1 MELPTTD
8 AALAEALM
16 SLPGVRAVA
25 IGGSRATGLADA
37 GSDTDAYALVSGTL
51 PAPEERARVLR
62 SLADDGRIE
71 AQDAFGP
78 EDHLLVDGGLV
89 EIVYLMVD
97 ALSEQVEAA
106 FGEGL
111 MSEGFTTCLLYT
123 VATCVPL
130 ADDGAL
136 AALRSRLAT
145 YPEPTR
151 RRILA
156 GTPEI
161 LRACLAQLS
170 TACER
175 GDVLMATHRRA
186 SVQALWFNMLFAL
199 NRVYH
204 PGEKRLHVHAA
215 SLDVLPSDAVERWRQ
230 AQLMRADDVDLPE
243 ALTGLTQDLLA
254 LVEGGYPAV

>member
-1 MELPTTD
+1 MELTATD
-8 AALAEALM
+8 TALAEALM
-16 SLPGVRAVA
+16 SLPGVCAVA

-37 GSDTDAYALVSGTL
+37 ASDTDAYALVSGTL
-51 PAPEERARVLR
+51 PAPAERARVLR
-62 SLADDGRIE
+62 ALADDDRVE

-78 EDHLLVDGGLV
+78 EDHLVVDGGLV
-89 EIVYLMVD
+89 EIVYLMAD
-97 ALSEQVEAA
+97 ALSEQVDAA

-111 MSEGFTTCLLYT
+111 MSEGFTTCFLHT

-136 AALRSRLAT
+136 AALRARLAT

-156 GTPEI
+156 DTPEI
-161 LRACLAQLS
+161 LRACLEQLS
-170 TACER
+170 SACER

-204 PGEKRLHVHAA
+204 PGEKRLLVHAA
-215 SLDVLPSDAVERWRQ
+215 GLDVLPAGAVERWRQ
-230 AQLMRADDVDLPE
+230 AQLMRADDVDLPG

-254 LVEGGYPAV
+254 LVEGGQPAA